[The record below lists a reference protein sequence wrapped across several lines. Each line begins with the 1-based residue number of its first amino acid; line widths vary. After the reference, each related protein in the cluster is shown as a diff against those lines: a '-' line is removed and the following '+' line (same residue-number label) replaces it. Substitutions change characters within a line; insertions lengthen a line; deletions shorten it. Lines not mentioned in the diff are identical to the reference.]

1 MTDTMRR
8 TDWAAAD
15 RNDDQPTTRRLIGDY
30 LIAREAWEDETG
42 TAQAFLVARELAVTA
57 LVADEYY
64 TDANTAREE
73 LDALRAGMAGEFF
86 VERWADREGLLTS
99 LGSREITGMADM
111 VRDWVAAGSCL
122 DQLPM
127 WDIAEPYLNPAE
139 YGEDGFTPVNEKEP
153 F

>member
-8 TDWAAAD
+8 ALGRPDWTAAD
-15 RNDDQPTTRRLIGDY
+15 RNDDPPTTRRLIGDY

-64 TDANTAREE
+64 TDPNTAREE
-73 LDALRAGMAGEFF
+73 LDALRAGCAAEFF
-86 VERWADREGLLTS
+86 VERWADREGLLTD

-111 VRDWVAAGSCL
+111 VRDWVAAGFCL

-127 WDIAEPYLNPAE
+127 WELAQPYL
-139 YGEDGFTPVNEKEP
+139 TPGDQR
-153 F
+153 